1 MDRAAAVRIRATIEA
16 TLREQGSYPSY
27 DEGLVMADV
36 RFRAAI
42 HELVKEAPGLA
53 AEFDLLF
60 PPIESHPLRVGLPA
74 GKPSEDAAGAK
85 NARMHLA
92 GMSGWLQGLIES
104 PSESLRESI
113 RLE

>member
-1 MDRAAAVRIRATIEA
+1 VDRAAAGRIRATIEA

-27 DEGLVMADV
+27 DEGLVMADA

-42 HELVKEAPGLA
+42 HELVQDTPGLA

-60 PPIESHPLRVGLPA
+60 PPIEVSPRRVGR
-74 GKPSEDAAGAK
+74 PSVGRSPDAAGAK
-85 NARMHLA
+85 DARMHLA

-104 PSESLRESI
+104 PSEGIREPI
-113 RLE
+113 KPE

>member
-1 MDRAAAVRIRATIEA
+1 VDRAAAGRIRATIEA

-27 DEGLVMADV
+27 DEGLVLADM

-42 HELVKEAPGLA
+42 HELVQDTPGLA

-60 PPIESHPLRVGLPA
+60 PPIEVRPKRVGPPT
-74 GKPSEDAAGAK
+74 GGPTEDAAGAK

-104 PSESLRESI
+104 PSEGVRESV
-113 RLE
+113 EPG

>member
-1 MDRAAAVRIRATIEA
+1 MDRGAAGRIRATIEA

-27 DEGLVMADV
+27 DEGLVLADI

-42 HELVKEAPGLA
+42 HELVQDTPELA

-60 PPIESHPLRVGLPA
+60 PPIEARPERVARPA
-74 GKPSEDAAGAK
+74 GSASQDAAGAK

-104 PSESLRESI
+104 PSEGLRESI
-113 RLE
+113 KSE